1 MNRLLL
7 QLLLLFLFSNLK
19 AQNTFKNQFDLGLL
33 KIDNC
38 DRNWVGSYSSTDFQ
52 QKTEKKDRFLSV
64 LYSKGINKTMSFTL
78 SRIIVFPK
86 IMEGKDLQVGFETQG
101 NTNFPLSVEVISY
114 DDNETE
120 LETSSIQVKVNSKWK
135 KNKVSIGKGKIAA
148 IKIMITYMGDHDP
161 NQVVS
166 FRNISLKYGGKDFT
180 ESIIKYPIDS
190 THVVFDK
197 SFVKPLKKSENQF
210 ENPISNID
218 DIKVIGLGE
227 ITHGSK
233 DIKDARNLFIKNLIS
248 DYNCKLVLLEVPFDF
263 ALLMNLYVTD
273 KLDQSGKDRLRK
285 NMDLLFF
292 GMGEFDEL
300 LEWIRKY
307 NSSNSKQ
314 VKIFGIDNA
323 AELDGIDYALM
334 DYHMHLFGKEPMLP
348 YLTAFMKDG
357 AQQAMHK
364 IIADQVIYKALSK
377 KDIEFY
383 KYFIYNYQN
392 QKIYPPNIKGK
403 LAEWNV
409 DRDENMFK
417 RVLFLD
423 SLYRDEGEKLVVL
436 AHSWHLK
443 KNPLI
448 TGLKSEKMLGNYLDS
463 FYKNSY
469 FSINFTF
476 GTGTFLQDN
485 CRSFRLTTDT
495 IHKPVIQSLESYA
508 YQLGTDFFYFPTDK
522 LNTPPNQMLGI
533 PRYKLKSDYSDFG
546 NVKKRY
552 DAIVFLRNVTALNRH
567 GYNSFSASHFYSKD
581 REKEYSEL
589 LKEMDNK
596 RKDIAK

>member
-38 DRNWVGSYSSTDFQ
+38 DRNWVSSYSSTDFQ

>member
-38 DRNWVGSYSSTDFQ
+38 DRNWVSSYSSTDFQ

-552 DAIVFLRNVTALNRH
+552 DAIVFLRNVIALNRH